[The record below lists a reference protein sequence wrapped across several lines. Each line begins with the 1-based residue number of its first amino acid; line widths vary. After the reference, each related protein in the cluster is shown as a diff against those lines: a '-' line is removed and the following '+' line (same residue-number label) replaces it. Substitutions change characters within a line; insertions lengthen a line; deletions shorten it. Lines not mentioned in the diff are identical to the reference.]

1 MITEREQQVL
11 ELIRATPLISQD
23 SIARQLGIS
32 RSAVAGHIMNL
43 SAKGIIKGRAY
54 VISDTPFVAIVGG
67 ANMDI
72 HGAPGAPLRKHDSNP
87 GTVSTSPGGVA
98 RNIAENLARLGAD
111 CRLIAPVGNDHHG
124 RLLMKQGDDVGIDMR
139 NMLQFETASTST
151 YLSILDEG
159 GDMFVGISDMSI
171 LDMLNAEQLRVHE
184 KMLRQASLIIA
195 DTNLTDS
202 ALHYLTSTCTEQ
214 TLFVDTVSTTKA
226 VRIKPYLAAVHTLK
240 PSLIEAEA
248 LAGIKA
254 STDERLP
261 KLAAWFHEQ
270 GVRRLFITLGSR
282 GVFYSTEDAQGIEE
296 TVDTAE
302 PSINAGGAGDAFVA
316 GLAHAWLNQWPLLKS
331 VRFAMAAAKL
341 ALADAA
347 TINPN
352 MSIAAVRQIY
362 EQSHAKQ

>member
-23 SIARQLGIS
+23 SIARQMGIS
-32 RSAVAGHIMNL
+32 RSAVGRHIMNL
-43 SAKGIIKGRAY
+43 TSKGIIKGRGY
-54 VISDTPFVAIVGG
+54 VISDTPFVAIIGG

-72 HGAPGAPLRKHDSNP
+72 HGAPGARLRKHDSNP
-87 GTVSTSPGGVA
+87 GTVNTSPGGVA

-111 CRLIAPVGNDHHG
+111 CRLIAPIGNDHHG
-124 RLLMKQGDDVGIDMR
+124 QLLMKQGDDVGIDMR
-139 NMLQFETASTST
+139 YMLQFETASTST
-151 YLSILDEG
+151 YLSVLDDC

-171 LDMLNAEQLRVHE
+171 LDMFNAEQLRLHE

-202 ALHYLTSTCTEQ
+202 ALRYLTSTCTQQ

-226 VRIKPYLAAVHTLK
+226 VRIKPYLAAVHTLT
-240 PSLIEAEA
+240 PNLIEAEA

-254 STDERLP
+254 PTAEQLP
-261 KLAAWFHEQ
+261 ELAAWFHEH
-270 GVRRLFITLGSR
+270 GVSRLFITLGSR
-282 GVFYSTEDAQGIEE
+282 GVFYSTKNGQGIEE

-316 GLAHAWLNQWPLLKS
+316 GLAHAWLNRWPLLKS
-331 VRFAMAAAKL
+331 VQFAMAAAKL

-352 MSIAAVRQIY
+352 MSLAAVQKIY
-362 EQSHAKQ
+362 EQSHAGQ